1 MENYEINILKR
12 NGDWRKYNQKDIPVS
27 STKNIAREKLMN
39 KVKNDEN
46 ENINFLSYIN
56 EVNAV
61 VNKLE
66 NLENEKKNLKNEL
79 KKYEKFFQ
87 SQKKLSEENISCLS
101 KEVEMFN
108 KAIGVIKNLK
118 DF

>member
-12 NGDWRKYNQKDIPVS
+12 NGDWKKYNQKDMPVS
-27 STKNIAREKLMN
+27 STKNITQEKLMH

-56 EVNAV
+56 EVNEV

-66 NLENEKKNLKNEL
+66 NLENEKNNLKNEL
-79 KKYEKFFQ
+79 KKYQKFFQ
-87 SQKKLSEENISCLS
+87 SQKKISEENLSRMS
-101 KEVEMFN
+101 KEIEIFD
-108 KAIGVIKNLK
+108 KAIEVIKNLK

>member
-12 NGDWRKYNQKDIPVS
+12 NGDWKKYNQKDIPVS
-27 STKNIAREKLMN
+27 STKNITQEKLMH

-66 NLENEKKNLKNEL
+66 NLENEKNNLKNEL
-79 KKYEKFFQ
+79 KKYDKFFQ
-87 SQKKLSEENISCLS
+87 SQKKISEENLSRVS

-108 KAIGVIKNLK
+108 KAIVVIKNLK

>member
-12 NGDWRKYNQKDIPVS
+12 NGDWKKYNQKDIPVS
-27 STKNIAREKLMN
+27 STKNITQEKLMH

-46 ENINFLSYIN
+46 ENTNFLSYIN
-56 EVNAV
+56 EVNEV

-66 NLENEKKNLKNEL
+66 NLENEKNNLKNEL

-87 SQKKLSEENISCLS
+87 IEKKLSEQKLFQTS
-101 KEVEMFN
+101 KEIKIFEKTIDVL
-108 KAIGVIKNLK
+108 KNLK

>member
-12 NGDWRKYNQKDIPVS
+12 NGDWKKYNQKDIPVS
-27 STKNIAREKLMN
+27 STKNITQEKLTH
-39 KVKNDEN
+39 KVKNEEN
-46 ENINFLSYIN
+46 ENTNFISYIN
-56 EVNAV
+56 EVNEI

-66 NLENEKKNLKNEL
+66 NLENEKNNLKNEL
-79 KKYEKFFQ
+79 KKYERFFQ
-87 SQKKLSEENISCLS
+87 SQKKISEENLSLMS
-101 KEVEMFN
+101 KEVEIFE